1 MRRFDFAMHRAAFR
15 RSARGLERTGRRF
28 AHEAATHRVAATP
41 SAADEPG
48 RSGTPGVR
56 AWLIAVSASATARAR
71 FNRVSGLMALSASLV
86 LTAATAV
93 AGSIDALSSKDA
105 AGGMKAAISQG
116 IDKAIAQLGAPNG
129 FLNNPKYTIPLPSG
143 LEKAD
148 RALRMIGMSGDADKL
163 KEAMNHAAE
172 MAVADAKPVFK
183 QAAQKMTVAD
193 AKGILT
199 GGDTS
204 ATEYF
209 RKATTEQL
217 TARFKPIVTKQTE
230 KLKLRALY
238 DQYAGKAAQVGLI
251 KSEDADLND
260 YVTARALDGLFG
272 EIADEERAIRK
283 DPMGQASSLIK
294 KVFSSL

>member
-1 MRRFDFAMHRAAFR
+1 MVGVAASCDWVR
-15 RSARGLERTGRRF
+15 W
-28 AHEAATHRVAATP
+28 RVAASGDRARKRVAAALIVLAS
-41 SAADEPG
+41 SAALLFLAPF
-48 RSGTPGVR
+48 
-56 AWLIAVSASATARAR
+56 AA
-71 FNRVSGLMALSASLV
+71 MA
-86 LTAATAV
+86 
-93 AGSIDALSSKDA
+93 AGSLDALSSKDA
-105 AGGMKAAISQG
+105 AGGMRAAISQG

-129 FLNNPKYTIPLPSG
+129 FLDNPKYTIPLPSAM
-143 LEKAD
+143 EKAD
-148 RALRMIGMSGDADKL
+148 RALRMIGLSGDADQL
-163 KEAMNHAAE
+163 KVAMNHAAE

-199 GGDTS
+199 GGETS

-217 TARFKPIVTKQTE
+217 TARFKPIVAKQTE

-251 KSEDADLND
+251 SAEDANLND

-272 EIADEERAIRK
+272 EIAEEERAIRK

-294 KVFSSL
+294 KVFSTL